1 MTNEEL
7 LNKVNLDSRIYVSN
21 LMNFSPEYDEEI
33 YNKKISE
40 VHDKIKKEIDENKSS
55 EVFKDFTNEEL
66 LMNINT
72 MMIGYQFGTAFI
84 DALVDKDPASAKN
97 ILEAVFQDYMD
108 LQDFIVKRTEEMEQI
123 VKSQKEK
130 ENKKEN

>member
-7 LNKVNLDSRIYVSN
+7 FNKVNLDSRIYVSN
-21 LMNFSPEYDEEI
+21 LMDFSPTYNEEV
-33 YNKKISE
+33 YNKKLSE
-40 VHDKIKKEIDENKSS
+40 VIDKIKKDVEEKNSS
-55 EVFKDFTNEEL
+55 DVFKDFTDEEL
-66 LMNINT
+66 FMNINT
-72 MMIGYQFGTAFI
+72 MMAGYRFGTAFI

-97 ILEAVFQDYMD
+97 ILEAVFQDYME
-108 LQDFIVKRTEEMEQI
+108 LQDFIVKQTEKMEEI

>member
-21 LMNFSPEYDEEI
+21 LMNFSPEYDEEV

>member
-21 LMNFSPEYDEEI
+21 LMNFSPEYDEEV
-33 YNKKISE
+33 YNKRISE